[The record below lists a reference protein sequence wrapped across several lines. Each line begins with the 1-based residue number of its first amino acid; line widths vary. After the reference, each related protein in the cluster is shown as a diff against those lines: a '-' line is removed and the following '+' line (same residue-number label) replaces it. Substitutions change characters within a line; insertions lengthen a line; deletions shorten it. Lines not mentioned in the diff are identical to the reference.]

1 MADSV
6 VLLQGIKNAR
16 QSLAASCRN
25 HLLRIESQANSPKAR
40 KDLAPH
46 AEALQAALEAL
57 VKPVP
62 EEPPKGDR
70 TLNSWLELHK

>member
-1 MADSV
+1 MADSYL
-6 VLLQGIKNAR
+6 VLSIKNAR

-25 HLLRIESQANSPKAR
+25 HLLRIENQCVNSKDR
-40 KDLAPH
+40 KELAPH

-62 EEPPKGDR
+62 EEPPKGNN
-70 TLNSWLELHK
+70 TLESLLGLRK